1 MNPLGF
7 MSYVY
12 MGMTVDEMLREARRH
27 GFTCIQLDP
36 RQKLGLMDDEPLS
49 PIRAKRLRSLFEEQG
64 ITVVGLSGYTNLM
77 QPDPAKRE
85 QKLRQLE
92 KMIDLCPHYG
102 TRYILTETG
111 SLHPTNSWRDCP
123 ENRSEEAWKQLTGI
137 IGRLRDRALKNGAV
151 LVIEGFVNNVLGSPR
166 QAAQIFQ
173 ELGTEGLAIVMDPF
187 NYLTREDLQQQR
199 QAMTELFDAAGAGCP
214 MAHAKDALYAEDG
227 TFTTPRVGTG
237 QADWPL
243 YAGLLTQRLPG
254 VPLILEHAKPE
265 EVEECL
271 ERIAA
276 AYGAPGTGHGKPS
289 AEGTAR
295 HGA

>member
-1 MNPLGF
+1 
-7 MSYVY
+7 MSYIY
-12 MGMTVDEMLREARRH
+12 MGLSAEEMLMEAQRH
-27 GFTCIQLDP
+27 GFRYIQLDP
-36 RQKLGLMDDEPLS
+36 RQKLDVMDEEPLS
-49 PIRAKRLRSLFEEQG
+49 PERAQRLRALFEEAG

-85 QKLRQLE
+85 QKLLQLE

-123 ENRSEEAWKQLTGI
+123 ENRTADAWEQLVGT
-137 IGRLRDRALKNGAV
+137 IGRLRDRAVDNGAV

-166 QAAQIFQ
+166 QAVQLTQ
-173 ELGTEGLAIVMDPF
+173 ELGAEGLAIVMDPF
-187 NYLTREDLQQQR
+187 NYLTQDDLLRQR
-199 QAMTELFDAAGAGCP
+199 DAMTELFDAAGHDCP

-227 TFTTPRVGTG
+227 TFTTPQVGTG

-243 YAGLLTQRLPG
+243 YAELLAQRLPE

-276 AYGAPGTGHGKPS
+276 AFAAGTARRLPAG
-289 AEGTAR
+289 EGTAR